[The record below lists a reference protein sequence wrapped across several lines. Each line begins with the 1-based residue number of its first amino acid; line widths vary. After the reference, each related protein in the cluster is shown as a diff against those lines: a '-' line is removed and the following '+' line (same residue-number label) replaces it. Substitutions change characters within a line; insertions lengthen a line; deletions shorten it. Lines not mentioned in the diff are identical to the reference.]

1 LHELVKGIA
10 RRFEDQGR
18 GHFGIFLGAG
28 IRVAVLSLLK
38 RK

>member
-1 LHELVKGIA
+1 LSELLEGIA
-10 RRFEDQGR
+10 RTLEDIDR